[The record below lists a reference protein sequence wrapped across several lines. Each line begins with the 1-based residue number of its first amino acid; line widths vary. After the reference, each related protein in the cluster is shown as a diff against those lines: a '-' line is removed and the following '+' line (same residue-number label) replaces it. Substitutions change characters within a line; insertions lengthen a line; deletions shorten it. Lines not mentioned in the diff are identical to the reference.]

1 MKYGAYY
8 KSRRKEIVWFRTGR
22 SMETGYYHRHSR
34 RGEPPDVYLSESVPD
49 LIMKSNPWIR
59 AEQEAFEHEASSP
72 GVSAEGIRRTSDNMT
87 EDLIQR
93 LDPYDDAA
101 WVDEPRWVKHLKPDT
116 LSQ

>member
-8 KSRRKEIVWFRTGR
+8 KSRRKEIVWFRTDR

-34 RGEPPDVYLSESVPD
+34 RGEPPDVYISESVPD
-49 LIMKSNPWIR
+49 LIMKSTLWIE

-72 GVSAEGIRRTSDNMT
+72 GLSAESKRRTSDKMT

-93 LDPYDDAA
+93 LDLHDDST
-101 WVDEPRWVKHLKPDT
+101 WVDEPRWVKHLKPSRT
-116 LSQ
+116 